1 MPKTVAII
9 TARGGSKGIPRKNLA
24 LLAGRPLVAHA
35 VEAALGCPH
44 IGGVYVT
51 TDDPAIAMA
60 AKAAGAQVIN
70 RPAELATDSSLSS
83 DAVAHA
89 LETLRANSGLPE
101 YFVLLQPT
109 SPLRTADHVTRCLD
123 GFFSSGAACGISVCE
138 VEHHPHKTL
147 LMGDEGGLTPLK
159 DVASLQA
166 PRQSLPKC
174 FRQNGA
180 IYVLSAEEFLARRA
194 FFAEPVFAFEMS
206 EDESLDI
213 DSPRDLARAEA
224 ILSASG
230 QVGNSRGGFPE
241 AQRCFG
247 KSFDLK
253 SLNRTLDW
261 RLATAADQ
269 KAVADRY
276 APTRMGRLTKC
287 PICKHDRYQ
296 PFTTIYDYPFGVCDN
311 CGNVFMLTPPDP
323 DSTTKL
329 YVGEEE
335 DKCIQGAM
343 YLEDTIFARR
353 VEQIARPKAAFVAG
367 LVKARGTWV
376 DVGCGSGEL
385 LTAAGEL
392 GFTPVGV
399 EADPASLEFARRR
412 GFTVLQG
419 FLPSSECNH
428 VFSGASVVSM
438 INVLEHVIDPVGL
451 LSEIA
456 EHMEIGTAAVFEVPR
471 HPSLSSLSN
480 LLFPDLA
487 YRHIYPP
494 DHLNVFTEKAAS
506 IMLDK
511 AGLRPIGVWT
521 FGQDFQDFVSA
532 ASLKSGYRENPL
544 LDAVI
549 GATPRIQQAVDEA
562 GLSDALFVVA
572 IKN

>member
-1 MPKTVAII
+1 MPRTVAII
-9 TARGGSKGIPRKNLA
+9 TARGGSKGFPRKNLA

-35 VEAALGCPH
+35 VEAALGCPR
-44 IGGVYVT
+44 IDGVYVT
-51 TDDPAIAMA
+51 TDDAAIADA
-60 AKAAGAQVIN
+60 ARLAGARIID
-70 RPAELATDSSLSS
+70 RPAALATDGSLSS

-89 LETLRANSGLPE
+89 LETLRAAEGLPE

-109 SPLRTADHVTRCLD
+109 SPLRTAAHVTRCLD
-123 GFFSSGAACGISVCE
+123 GFFASGAASGISVCE
-138 VEHHPHKTL
+138 LAHHPHKAFVMDGT
-147 LMGDEGGLTPLK
+147 GLAPLA
-159 DVASLQA
+159 DVALLEA
-166 PRQSLPKC
+166 PRQSLPPC

-180 IYVLSAEEFLARRA
+180 IYVMRSQDFLERRS
-194 FFAEPVFAFEMS
+194 FFAAPAFPFVMG

-213 DSPRDLARAEA
+213 DTPADLARAEA
-224 ILSASG
+224 QLVAGGAASSPW
-230 QVGNSRGGFPE
+230 VAFPE
-241 AQRCFG
+241 AARRFG
-247 KSFDLK
+247 KPFDLK

-261 RLATAADQ
+261 RVATAADQ

-276 APTRMGRLTKC
+276 APTRMARLTRC
-287 PICKHDRYQ
+287 PICGHDGHT
-296 PFTTIYDYPFGVCDN
+296 PFTTIYDYPFGVCSH
-311 CGNVFMLTPPDP
+311 CGDVFMLTPPDP
-323 DSTTKL
+323 ESTAKL

-367 LVKARGTWV
+367 LVRSRGTWV

-392 GFTPVGV
+392 GFSPVGV
-399 EADPASLEFARRR
+399 EADPASLAFARRR
-412 GFTVLQG
+412 GFTVHQG
-419 FLPSSECNH
+419 FLPSPECNH
-428 VFSGASVVSM
+428 VFKGASVVSM

-451 LSEIA
+451 LGGIA
-456 EHMEIGTAAVFEVPR
+456 AHMEAGAAAVFEVPR

-494 DHLNVFTEKAAS
+494 DHLNIFTEKAAA

-511 AGLRPIGVWT
+511 AGLRPLGVWT
-521 FGQDFQDFVSA
+521 FGQDFQDLVSA

-549 GATPRIQQAVDEA
+549 GATPGIQQAVDEA

-572 IKN
+572 VKD